1 MRSQRIKEVRQ
12 RIESACARS
21 GRNPR
26 DIILI
31 AVTKTVSPETIQE
44 AIRCGLNTFGENK
57 VQEAGKKINEVGP
70 VAGISWHMIGH
81 LQTNKVKDAIE
92 LFSLIHAVDSLRL
105 CEKINERADKIGKT
119 VGEAI
124 PLGVP
129 ILLEINLSGEKTKYG
144 FSEKE
149 LFDII
154 NSMEKYPN
162 IRIRG
167 LMTMTPFS
175 DTPEDSREYFRRLF
189 KLSRNI
195 REMPLPRNV
204 EMKYISMGMTQ
215 DFEVAIEEGANMVR
229 VGRAIFGERD

>member
-1 MRSQRIKEVRQ
+1 MKSQKINEVRQ

-21 GRNPR
+21 GRNPSE
-26 DIILI
+26 IVLI

-57 VQEAGKKINEVGP
+57 VQEAGKKINELGLE
-70 VAGISWHMIGH
+70 AGISWHMIGH

-105 CEKINERADKIGKT
+105 CEKINERADKIGK
-119 VGEAI
+119 V
-124 PLGVP
+124 VD

-144 FSEKE
+144 FSEKG

-154 NSMEKYPN
+154 KSMEKYPN

-175 DTPEDSREYFRRLF
+175 EEPEDSRKYFRRLF

-229 VGRAIFGERD
+229 VGRAIFGERG

>member
-1 MRSQRIKEVRQ
+1 
-12 RIESACARS
+12 
-21 GRNPR
+21 
-26 DIILI
+26 
-31 AVTKTVSPETIQE
+31 VTKTVSLETIQE

-57 VQEAGKKINEVGP
+57 VQEAAKKINELGP

-105 CEKINERADKIGKT
+105 CEKINERADKIGK
-119 VGEAI
+119 V
-124 PLGVP
+124 VD

-162 IRIRG
+162 IRVRG

-175 DTPEDSREYFRRLF
+175 EEPEDSRKYFRRLF

-195 REMPLPRNV
+195 REMPLPGNI

-215 DFEVAIEEGANMVR
+215 DFEVAIEEGANIVR
-229 VGRAIFGERD
+229 VGRAIFGERN

>member
-1 MRSQRIKEVRQ
+1 MKSQKINEVRQ

-31 AVTKTVSPETIQE
+31 AVTKTVSLETIQE

-57 VQEAGKKINEVGP
+57 VQEAAKKINELGP
-70 VAGISWHMIGH
+70 GAGISWHMIGH

-105 CEKINERADKIGKT
+105 CEKINERADKIGK
-119 VGEAI
+119 V
-124 PLGVP
+124 VD
-129 ILLEINLSGEKTKYG
+129 ILLELNLSKEKTKYG

-154 NSMEKYPN
+154 KSMEKYTN
-162 IRIRG
+162 IRVRG
-167 LMTMTPFS
+167 LMTMTPFF

-195 REMPLPRNV
+195 REMPLPGNV

>member
-1 MRSQRIKEVRQ
+1 MKSQKINEVRQ

-21 GRNPR
+21 GRNPSE
-26 DIILI
+26 IVLI

-57 VQEAGKKINEVGP
+57 VQEAGKKINELGLE
-70 VAGISWHMIGH
+70 AGISWHMIGH

-105 CEKINERADKIGKT
+105 CEKINERADKIGK
-119 VGEAI
+119 V
-124 PLGVP
+124 VD
-129 ILLEINLSGEKTKYG
+129 ILLELNLSGEKTKYG

-175 DTPEDSREYFRRLF
+175 EEPEDSRKYFRRLF

-229 VGRAIFGERD
+229 VGRAIFGERG